1 MNSPG
6 NRLENFAVKIFRMI
20 PDYEHCRGFSAG
32 VFPGRDVL
40 GNAMLA
46 CEPLLDR
53 WLAAKI
59 GFSETA
65 SSGKSQADFVQASWT
80 YAQFGV
86 NTRAAGVLR
95 PWVES
100 STELLPFTYQDEQ
113 FWVLYVKSATDC
125 LNRRQ
130 TIFNGIDESPRA
142 ILVAAFDPEKLPRHH
157 LFRVERGNDYYV
169 SEELKVE
176 IEKSQLTGVR
186 FQFMWSDDGSE
197 PDEPEVPVPQ
207 PKRRRKR
214 AKRRTAATQR
224 ELLLERLWHE
234 VILPHGD
241 IDSLERNL
249 AMARFTAHAG
259 GTPERYDSARTVRCL
274 VKAGVSKAEILELL
288 RSVAYEVVF
297 ETLVAIEEE
306 CLDKSP
312 ELESLHEDLLI
323 AEPD

>member
-1 MNSPG
+1 
-6 NRLENFAVKIFRMI
+6 VKIFRMI

-59 GFSETA
+59 GFSESVTG
-65 SSGKSQADFVQASWT
+65 GKSQTDFIQVNWT

-86 NTRAAGVLR
+86 NARAAEVLS

-100 STELLPFTYQDEQ
+100 STELLQFTYQGEQ

-130 TIFNGIDESPRA
+130 TIFTGIDESPRA
-142 ILVAAFDPEKLPRHH
+142 ILVAAFDPGKLPNHH

-169 SEELKVE
+169 TEDLKLE

-197 PDEPEVPVPQ
+197 PEEPEVPVHQ
-207 PKRRRKR
+207 PKRRRKK
-214 AKRRTAATQR
+214 AKKRTAATQR
-224 ELLLERLWHE
+224 EFLLERLWHE
-234 VILPHGD
+234 VILPRGD
-241 IDSLERNL
+241 VDWLERNL

-259 GTPERYDSARTVRCL
+259 GAPERYDSARIVRRL
-274 VKAGVSKAEILELL
+274 VKAGVSKAEILDLL
-288 RSVAYEVVF
+288 RSLAYEVVF

-312 ELESLHEDLLI
+312 ELDSLHEDLLI